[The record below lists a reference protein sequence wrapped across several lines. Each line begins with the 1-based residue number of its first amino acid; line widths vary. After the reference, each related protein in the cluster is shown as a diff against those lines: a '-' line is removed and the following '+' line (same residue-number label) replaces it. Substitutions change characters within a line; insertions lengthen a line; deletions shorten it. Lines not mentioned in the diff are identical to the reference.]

1 MTFFVSVSSHLPKVD
16 PAILAELT
24 DDYSSEFWVDPIEV
38 ENCLARINT
47 SKASRPDGIPSW
59 FQRDFAPFLCQ
70 PLAAIFNASIREG
83 FMPPIWNSAE
93 VVPVPTIPRPR
104 SIQNDLR
111 PISLLPCVAKIFES
125 IIKSRHF

>member
-47 SKASRPDGIPSW
+47 SKAPGPDGIPSW
-59 FQRDFAPFLCQ
+59 FLRDVAPYLHWQPFSMHLSEKGLCH
-70 PLAAIFNASIREG
+70 LFGN
-83 FMPPIWNSAE
+83 PP
-93 VVPVPTIPRPR
+93 R
-104 SIQNDLR
+104 
-111 PISLLPCVAKIFES
+111 
-125 IIKSRHF
+125 